1 MLSFFLPLHFPC
13 IIIAVFLHV
22 TRSFPPSSA
31 PEPLRTTFPFSCS
44 ESSHYPQTAS
54 LTASLRSGV
63 LQRPLHPCFVSLG
76 LHLIACSPSFLK
88 SFCRSAIL
96 NSLLIIF
103 DFYFPPTHLRPSPS
117 SLHHGPLFTLPWRS
131 ADFTPIRFLL
141 CASSFLVCFCAANLK
156 S

>member
-54 LTASLRSGV
+54 LTASLSSGV

-76 LHLIACSPSFLK
+76 LHLIACSLSFLK
-88 SFCRSAIL
+88 SFCRSAVL
-96 NSLLIIF
+96 NSLLIKVF
-103 DFYFPPTHLRPSPS
+103 RLLFPSNTS
-117 SLHHGPLFTLPWRS
+117 STFPLPLSITALC
-131 ADFTPIRFLL
+131 LL
-141 CASSFLVCFCAANLK
+141 CRGARLISRQSASYYVPPPFLFVSVLRI
-156 S
+156 

>member
-63 LQRPLHPCFVSLG
+63 LQRPLHPCFVSRSAPHRL
-76 LHLIACSPSFLK
+76 LTLFSQKLL
-88 SFCRSAIL
+88 SFCCSKFPAHQSFSTYI
-96 NSLLIIF
+96 SLQHIF
-103 DFYFPPTHLRPSPS
+103 DL
-117 SLHHGPLFTLPWRS
+117 PLPLSITALC
-131 ADFTPIRFLL
+131 LL
-141 CASSFLVCFCAANLK
+141 CRGARLISRQSASYYVPPPFLFVSVLRI
-156 S
+156 